1 MFPLDYVK
9 LQEVVSLLLLS
20 ASTAFCD
27 KPDSPLF
34 FLPIVSR
41 VLEERLYLR
50 YVEVFRFINKC
61 GRDSGLGW
69 SPIFCLYPKRNSE
82 VRIYAPRLFLTR

>member
-1 MFPLDYVK
+1 MIETNRGTAFFAIPLLYNAGTV
-9 LQEVVSLLLLS
+9 LWIEVVSV
-20 ASTAFCD
+20 STGFCD
-27 KPDSPLF
+27 KPDSVLI
-34 FLPIVSR
+34 FLPIVSG

-69 SPIFCLYPKRNSE
+69 SP
-82 VRIYAPRLFLTR
+82 

>member
-27 KPDSPLF
+27 KPDSVLGRAVMALPLF
-34 FLPIVSR
+34 FAKLLDLLRNKLKYEIV
-41 VLEERLYLR
+41 
-50 YVEVFRFINKC
+50 
-61 GRDSGLGW
+61 
-69 SPIFCLYPKRNSE
+69 
-82 VRIYAPRLFLTR
+82 TR